1 MGYCSLTMDQTWAL
15 ALDVQSLNHWTTRA
29 ISVYLYS
36 FLFLPSFLSLFLYTF
51 KIFHQEK
58 FSIFIILTY
67 NWLRISYNGLYIP
80 MFGKRIGFRGWNKW
94 NTFSTHSL
102 EGIWGSERK
111 GAFIGSLNQGPF
123 ARAETTLA
131 DFNNPLNKG
140 IMCLKNCLK
149 DCRKSPRLSFQE

>member
-1 MGYCSLTMDQTWAL
+1 MDQTWAL